1 MYEKLSTYQ
10 ILNLVACNQD
20 NTSFESARQLLMR
33 ELTRRALAD
42 PIVQNLMQLSSVEG
56 TDKVSFIVEEGGY
69 EAEVAKRRFNKS
81 IDAGY

>member
-1 MYEKLSTYQ
+1 M
-10 ILNLVACNQD
+10 IACNQD
-20 NTSFESARQLLMR
+20 NRSFESVRKILMM